1 MASEHVD
8 VEEDLY
14 VILGLNDGGAHVTQ
28 ASIRK
33 AYHKRALQIHPDKSK
48 NEPLV
53 ATEEFKKLQK
63 AYETLSDKEARGAY
77 DKLQQTKKENEER
90 ERQKKM
96 KHKNEMH
103 DPLAMLQDPIIKKRI
118 HEHNLKW
125 GFGKPRC
132 KYMNPPRY
140 HPGSKTLFTVHW
152 NCTPDHFT

>member
-77 DKLQQTKKENEER
+77 DKLQQTKKENAER
-90 ERQKKM
+90 ERRMKM
-96 KHKNEMH
+96 KHKNVMD
-103 DPLAMLQDPIIKKRI
+103 DPWAFL
-118 HEHNLKW
+118 
-125 GFGKPRC
+125 
-132 KYMNPPRY
+132 
-140 HPGSKTLFTVHW
+140 
-152 NCTPDHFT
+152 